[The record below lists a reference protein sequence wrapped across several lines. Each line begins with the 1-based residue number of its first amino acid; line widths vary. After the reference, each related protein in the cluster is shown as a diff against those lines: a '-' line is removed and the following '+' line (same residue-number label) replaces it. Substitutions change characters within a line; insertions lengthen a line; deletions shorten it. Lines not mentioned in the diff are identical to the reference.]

1 MTFLAVL
8 ELLKMG
14 RLQVTQEELFD
25 EIHLE
30 LIDDTPVVFEED
42 AATEASGAGQP
53 VGRDIIAAEG
63 DPLSQEEIAAVQ
75 DIPILQSLTE
85 QREEA

>member
-1 MTFLAVL
+1 
-8 ELLKMG
+8 MG
-14 RLQVTQEELFD
+14 RLQVTQEQLFD

-30 LIDDTPVVFEED
+30 LVDDTPVVFEEET
-42 AATEASGAGQP
+42 AAIAEGNGPAGNVAGQS
-53 VGRDIIAAEG
+53 VGRDIIVAEG
-63 DPLSQEEIAAVQ
+63 DPLTQAEIEAVQ

>member
-30 LIDDTPVVFEED
+30 LVDDTPVVFE
-42 AATEASGAGQP
+42 TM
-53 VGRDIIAAEG
+53 
-63 DPLSQEEIAAVQ
+63 
-75 DIPILQSLTE
+75 TE